1 MSNANSLST
10 DWILYLIFADEGL
23 IYVENLYMN
32 QFIKIDGIDISSL
45 GLVVEIISIKLII
58 NN

>member
-23 IYVENLYMN
+23 IYIDKLHRTQCIN
-32 QFIKIDGIDISSL
+32 IDGIDISSL
-45 GLVVEIISIKLII
+45 GFVVEIISIKLII

>member
-1 MSNANSLST
+1 
-10 DWILYLIFADEGL
+10 
-23 IYVENLYMN
+23 MN

>member
-1 MSNANSLST
+1 MSNANSDST

-23 IYVENLYMN
+23 IYVDNLHMN
-32 QFIKIDGIDISSL
+32 QFIKIDGVDISSL
-45 GLVVEIISIKLII
+45 GFVVEIISIQLIT